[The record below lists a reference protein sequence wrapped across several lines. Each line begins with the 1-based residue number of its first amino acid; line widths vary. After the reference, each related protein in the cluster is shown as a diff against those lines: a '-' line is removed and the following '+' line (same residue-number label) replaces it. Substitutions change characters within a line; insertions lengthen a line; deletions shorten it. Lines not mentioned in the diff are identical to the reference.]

1 MIQKNPA
8 LANRYEPRPSTVLPY
23 IDIDIFSLLSGGDPR
38 MIDVLGALMGI
49 DMQAFNR
56 PEGSDELPEGFSK
69 VDPSAP
75 TSSPPPPQQAASSS
89 QPSASTS
96 APPPPASED
105 VEMDEEVA
113 EEAKAKKEAG
123 EAKRIGGEAY
133 KKRNFDEAL
142 QQFQK
147 AWDLWPK
154 DITFLTNSAG
164 EHFVRS
170 VLFAINDLRQLC
182 ISNKETTIRLL
193 KFARKQ

>member
-1 MIQKNPA
+1 MADANA
-8 LANRYEPRPSTVLPY
+8 LKDLGNKA
-23 IDIDIFSLLSGGDPR
+23 FS
-38 MIDVLGALMGI
+38 AK
-49 DMQAFNR
+49 
-56 PEGSDELPEGFSK
+56 EYDELPEGYSK

-154 DITFLTNSAG
+154 DITFLTNLAG
-164 EHFVRS
+164 EHFLHS
-170 VLFAINDLRQLC
+170 VLYAIHNLRQLC
-182 ISNKETTIRLL
+182 ISNKETTTRLL
-193 KFARKQ
+193 KLVRKQWKKVVRFVQITNSSRRHTVV